1 MALRIFVADDHEVVR
16 RGIRDLL
23 TSRSDWEVCGEAGNG
38 HEAVDNVAQLK
49 PDIVILDIS
58 MPGLN
63 GLEAT
68 RQILQSDPDQKI
80 AILSITD
87 SEQMIQE
94 ALKAGAKA
102 YIMKSDAAKDLIAAV
117 EALQRNK
124 TYFNSRVEE
133 IVLRG
138 FLNTG
143 NRSPKGA
150 FLSELTSREREIV
163 SLVATGKSTKQV
175 ANSLGIS
182 VKTAET
188 HRVNVMRK
196 LGLHS
201 VSDLVLY
208 AIRNNFVQVSDGIA
222 RAEREVSP
230 VLGES
235 LSNIPKQHTEGEPTQ
250 GSSD

>member
-16 RGIRDLL
+16 RGIGALL
-23 TSRSDWEVCGEAGNG
+23 ASHAGWDVCGEAGNG
-38 HEAVDNVAQLK
+38 HEAVDNVAHLK
-49 PDIVILDIS
+49 PDIVILDIC

-68 RQILQSDPDQKI
+68 RQILQSDPDQKV

-102 YIMKSDAAKDLIAAV
+102 YILKSDAAKDLIAAV

-138 FLNTG
+138 FLNTE

-150 FLSELTSREREIV
+150 ILSELTSREREIV
-163 SLVATGKSTKQV
+163 SLLALGKSTKEV
-175 ANSLGIS
+175 GISLGIS

-188 HRVNVMRK
+188 HRGNLMRK

-201 VSDLVLY
+201 VSELVLY
-208 AIRNNFVQVSDGIA
+208 AIRNNFVQVS
-222 RAEREVSP
+222 
-230 VLGES
+230 GET
-235 LSNIPKQHTEGEPTQ
+235 I
-250 GSSD
+250 SSVVTASSHISEA

>member
-16 RGIRDLL
+16 RGIGALL
-23 TSRSDWEVCGEAGNG
+23 ASHAGWDVCGEAGNG
-38 HEAVDNVAQLK
+38 HEAVDNVAHLK
-49 PDIVILDIS
+49 PDIVILDIC

-68 RQILQSDPDQKI
+68 RQILQSDPAQKV

-102 YIMKSDAAKDLIAAV
+102 YILKSDAAKDLIAAV

-138 FLNTG
+138 FLNTE

-150 FLSELTSREREIV
+150 ILSELTSREREIV
-163 SLVATGKSTKQV
+163 SLLALGKSTKQV
-175 ANSLGIS
+175 GISLGIS

-188 HRVNVMRK
+188 HRGNLMRK

-201 VSDLVLY
+201 VSELVLY
-208 AIRNNFVQVSDGIA
+208 AVRNNFVQV
-222 RAEREVSP
+222 P
-230 VLGES
+230 GET
-235 LSNIPKQHTEGEPTQ
+235 I
-250 GSSD
+250 SSVVTASSHISEA

>member
-16 RGIRDLL
+16 RGICALL
-23 TSRSDWEVCGEAGNG
+23 TSHAGWDVCGEAGNG

-94 ALKAGAKA
+94 VLKAGAKA
-102 YIMKSDAAKDLIAAV
+102 YILKSDAAKDLIAAV

-124 TYFNSRVEE
+124 TYFNSRIEE

-138 FLNTG
+138 FLYSGKRPSNGTI
-143 NRSPKGA
+143 
-150 FLSELTSREREIV
+150 LSDLTNREREI
-163 SLVATGKSTKQV
+163 LQLLAGGKSTREV
-175 ANSLGIS
+175 SLILEIS

-188 HRVNVMRK
+188 HRANVMRK

-201 VSDLVLY
+201 GSELVLY
-208 AIRNNFVQVSDGIA
+208 AIRNNFVQVSGGNLPAQIT
-222 RAEREVSP
+222 
-230 VLGES
+230 G
-235 LSNIPKQHTEGEPTQ
+235 NG
-250 GSSD
+250 